1 MTTPLS
7 PARIVLGDNN
17 VWALRLADARDGRGW
32 LLIDAGVE
40 ADRDAEVD
48 AWAMTLEQA
57 RAHGFAPREVRAV
70 IVTHEHIDHAALAYR
85 WAAEGARIVVG
96 RAGTQ
101 AVVAGRTG
109 LDAQRALR
117 LHEYERHGCPADV
130 LERLATWRGARG
142 ATWEPCPR
150 DAIDAADEHET
161 WALADGRTL
170 RLIAAPGHTPGNLVA
185 WCEKERAL
193 FSGDTL
199 LPTTI
204 PTPGLHFPGAVTGDL
219 AARRWPSL
227 PPFLR
232 SVAAVRVLAPAV
244 VYPGHGEV
252 MHDPLVYLDRFD
264 AHHDRRARQVRR
276 HLAAHGASTAF
287 EVTRALFA
295 RLPAERLG
303 QAMAEVIGHFDL
315 LLERGEATAL
325 VADTAAMRLQLE
337 ATHPGS
343 QA

>member
-1 MTTPLS
+1 MTRLTPS
-7 PARIVLGDNN
+7 RIVVGENN
-17 VWALRLADARDGRGW
+17 VWALRLADATDHRGW

-40 ADRDAEVD
+40 ADRNASVD
-48 AWAMTLEQA
+48 AWALTLEQA
-57 RAHGFAPREVRAV
+57 RTHGFAPREVHAV

-96 RAGTQ
+96 RAGIE
-101 AVVAGRTG
+101 AVVAGRAG
-109 LDAQRALR
+109 LDVQRALR
-117 LHEYERHGCPADV
+117 LHEYERHGCPTDV

-142 ATWEPCPR
+142 AVWEPCPR
-150 DAIDAADEHET
+150 DTIDAAEDCET

-170 RLIAAPGHTPGNLVA
+170 RLIAVPGHTPGNLVA
-185 WCEKERAL
+185 WCEEDRAL

-204 PTPGLHFPGAVTGDL
+204 PTPGLHFPGAIAGDL
-219 AARRWPSL
+219 DAPRWPSL

-232 SVAAVRVLAPAV
+232 SVAAVCALAPAV
-244 VYPGHGEV
+244 AYPGHGEV
-252 MHDPLVYLDRFD
+252 MHNPAVYLDRFE
-264 AHHDRRARQVRR
+264 AHHERRARQVRS
-276 HLAAHGASTAF
+276 HLATHGASTAF

-303 QAMAEVIGHFDL
+303 QAMTEVIGHFDL
-315 LLERGEATAL
+315 LLERGEATTR
-325 VADTAAMRLQLE
+325 VADDGAMRLRLA

-343 QA
+343 RA

>member
-1 MTTPLS
+1 MTLS
-7 PARIVLGDNN
+7 PARVVLGDNN

-48 AWAMTLEQA
+48 AWALTLEQA
-57 RAHGFAPREVRAV
+57 RAIGFGPREVHTV

-85 WAAEGARIVVG
+85 WAAEGARMVVG
-96 RAGTQ
+96 RAGIE
-101 AVVAGRTG
+101 AVVAGRAG

-142 ATWEPCPR
+142 AAWEPCPR
-150 DAIDAADEHET
+150 DAIDAAEDHEQWT
-161 WALADGRTL
+161 LTDGRML

-185 WCEKERAL
+185 WCEDEHAL

-219 AARRWPSL
+219 AAPRWPSL

-232 SVAAVRVLAPAV
+232 SVAAVRALAPAV

-252 MHDPLVYLDRFD
+252 MHDPAIYLDRFE
-264 AHHDRRARQVRR
+264 AHHERRARQVHR
-276 HLAAHGASTAF
+276 HLTTHGASTAF

-303 QAMAEVIGHFDL
+303 QAMTEVIGHFDL
-315 LLERGEATAL
+315 LLERGEATAS
-325 VADTAAMRLQLE
+325 VDDNGVTRLRLASGPPE
-337 ATHPGS
+337 S
-343 QA
+343 WV